1 MAEDKKAFVIGI
13 PVYKGVDLLDVAAP
27 YELFNW
33 MGLALQER
41 DGPERDVHEYV
52 QVYLIA
58 ENTALV
64 TTRDGMQFIPHKTFA
79 EVPQL
84 DLLWIPGG
92 NPPDLARQMKNQVMV
107 EFLRTRGQNAQD
119 ATSVCEGALLLAS
132 TGLLNGYQAT
142 THWAFIPCLKQFPKI
157 SVVEGYPRF
166 VVDRNRVTGGGI
178 SSGLDEALKLITLIS
193 GEEIAKNVQ
202 LNTQYF
208 PCPPISGTIPGLQK
222 CPDAEVITA
231 IQDIIKKNDKSVRP
245 E

>member
-1 MAEDKKAFVIGI
+1 MAEGKKAFITGI
-13 PVYKGVDLLDVAAP
+13 PVYKGVNLLDVAAP

-33 MGLALQER
+33 MGLAWQER
-41 DGPERDVHEYV
+41 DV

-58 ENTALV
+58 ENAAPV
-64 TTRDGMQFIPHKTFA
+64 TTHDGMQFLPHKTFA

-92 NPPDLARQMKNQVMV
+92 NPPDLADQMQNRVML
-107 EFLRTRGQNAQD
+107 EFLRTRGQNAQY
-119 ATSVCEGALLLAS
+119 ATSVCEGALLFAS

-157 SVVEGYPRF
+157 SVVEGYPRY

-193 GEEIAKNVQ
+193 GEEIAEIVQ
-202 LNTQYF
+202 RNTQYF
-208 PCPPISGTIPGLQK
+208 PCPPITGTIPGSPG
-222 CPDAEVITA
+222 CPDAKLTKT
-231 IQDIIKKNDKSVRP
+231 IQDIVKQNDLK
-245 E
+245 